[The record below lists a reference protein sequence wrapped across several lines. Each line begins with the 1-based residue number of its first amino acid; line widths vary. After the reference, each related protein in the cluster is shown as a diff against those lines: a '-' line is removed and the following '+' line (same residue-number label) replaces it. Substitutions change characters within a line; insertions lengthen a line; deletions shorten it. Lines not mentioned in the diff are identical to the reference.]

1 MRKFNNT
8 RARIAAGG
16 AVALI
21 TTAIL
26 AGAGQAAI
34 PHSGNSEWQRAL
46 AARSEALNRQ
56 HAEPPWMRALRI
68 RSEGLNRLYGL
79 D

>member
-1 MRKFNNT
+1 MTTFNNI

-16 AVALI
+16 AVALAA
-21 TTAIL
+21 TAIL
-26 AGAGQAAI
+26 AGPGQAGM
-34 PHSGNSEWQRAL
+34 PQSGDDGWLRAL
-46 AARSEALNRQ
+46 TARSEALNRA